1 MIKIQVIVLIIFFTE
16 IIIPPPPPPPVPSRA
31 PKSIG
36 EQQIQDR
43 IDSPT
48 TPPSP
53 SVAPSA
59 SENGGANRIPVASG
73 PGRPSPNP
81 GLHLTPNTE
90 HLGIVIC
97 FIKMT
102 FHISNSLHS

>member
-1 MIKIQVIVLIIFFTE
+1 M
-16 IIIPPPPPPPVPSRA
+16 PSRA

-53 SVAPSA
+53 SAAPGPP
-59 SENGGANRIPVASG
+59 ENEGANRNPVASG

-90 HLGIVIC
+90 HLGTVIC
-97 FIKMT
+97 SIYMFFI
-102 FHISNSLHS
+102 L